1 MSVETVRPDTDRRA
15 ERTGRRE
22 EDHATRGDDA
32 GAGEGRGALPVR
44 STDQSMACLPVRSTD
59 QSKARLPVRS
69 TDHGTALPPVRRP
82 AETPEPGSLSR
93 RALTLQAEV
102 VQTRDEVLTARAEA
116 LVVRARILEAAGES
130 VADLTDA
137 AVSRDRIG
145 VIVTAA
151 RPGTARTPAG
161 ATRCA
166 DSSTPAPCAPTSA
179 PSRASPSS
187 RSCCGASAPAS
198 SWTGCAGST
207 APPCW
212 RRSRSAC

>member
-1 MSVETVRPDTDRRA
+1 MSVETVRPDTERRA

-22 EDHATRGDDA
+22 EDHATRGDDT
-32 GAGEGRGALPVR
+32 GAGERRALPVR
-44 STDQSMACLPVRSTD
+44 STG
-59 QSKARLPVRS
+59 
-69 TDHGTALPPVRRP
+69 HGTARLPVRRP
-82 AETPEPGSLSR
+82 AEAPEPGTLSR

-116 LVVRARILEAAGES
+116 LVARARILEATGES

-151 RPGTARTPAG
+151 RPRPARTPAG
-161 ATRCA
+161 VSRCA

-187 RSCCGASAPAS
+187 RSCCGAWAPAS

-212 RRSRSAC
+212 RRS